1 LARELP
7 LPAPDGL
14 LVGVIL
20 GAQGLKG
27 EVKVKAFTAA
37 PHSIGC
43 YGPLFT
49 EDGRSFAVKAVRPIK
64 GDNAAL
70 LLTGINDRGSAES
83 LKGVRLYIPRAALPQ
98 PKKNEFYHADLLGLG
113 VEDESGKKLGVVCG
127 VHNFGAGDVIEIAIG
142 ETDTSFIPFT
152 KAEVPVVD
160 LAGGRLVV
168 SNIAA
173 WLEQPQ

>member
-1 LARELP
+1 V
-7 LPAPDGL
+7 PAPDGL

-27 EVKVKAFTAA
+27 EVKVKTFTTA
-37 PHSIGC
+37 PDGIGR

-49 EDGRSFAVKAVRPIK
+49 EDGRSFAVKTVRPIK
-64 GDNAAL
+64 GDSAAL
-70 LLTGINDRGSAES
+70 QLKGINDRGSAES
-83 LKGVRLYIPRAALPQ
+83 LKGVRLYIPRAALPE
-98 PKKNEFYHADLLGLG
+98 PKQNEFYHADLLGLR
-113 VEDESGKKLGVVCG
+113 VEDESWKKLGVVCG
-127 VHNFGAGDVIEIAIG
+127 VHNFGAGDVLEVAIG

-152 KAEVPVVD
+152 KAEVPAVD

-168 SNIAA
+168 SNSAA